1 MTGPGCGRTVLIVE
15 DDADTRQALA
25 EVLQDVNYRPLHAAD
40 GVAAL
45 HELRTATTAPC
56 VILLDVMMPI
66 MDGRTFRAEQQKD
79 PALSEIPVV
88 VLSAHADL
96 DSAAEQMQAAGF
108 LRKPVELTA
117 LLATVARFCAQEPET
132 SSDPAPAKTS

>member
-1 MTGPGCGRTVLIVE
+1 VLIVE
-15 DDADTRQALA
+15 DDADTRLALA
-25 EVLQDVNYRPLHAAD
+25 EVLEDVNYRPLHAAN
-40 GVAAL
+40 GEAAL
-45 HELRTATTAPC
+45 EKLRAATPAPC

-108 LRKPVELTA
+108 LRKPVELRA
-117 LLATVARFCAQEPET
+117 LLATVAQFCGQE
-132 SSDPAPAKTS
+132 

>member
-15 DDADTRQALA
+15 DDADTRMALA
-25 EVLQDVNYRPLHAAD
+25 EVLQDVNYRPLHAAN
-40 GVAAL
+40 GAAAL
-45 HELRTATTAPC
+45 QELRAATTAPC

-66 MDGRTFRAEQQKD
+66 MDGKSFRAEQQKD

-96 DSAAEQMQAAGF
+96 DSAAVQMQAAGF
-108 LRKPVELTA
+108 LRKPVELSA
-117 LLATVARFCAQEPET
+117 LLATVAQFCLQE
-132 SSDPAPAKTS
+132 